1 MTTKT
6 TGDFTS
12 EQLRGQACEL
22 ELGCFTVNDALELGM
37 LALTVA
43 RSRELPVAIE
53 VWHTGRLVF
62 KAALPGTS
70 GDNDDWLRR
79 KRNVVERF
87 EQSTM
92 AVRVS
97 FEEKGQE
104 FTQATGLPLSDFAAH
119 GGGWPI
125 TVKGVGMVGF
135 FGISGLPQVED
146 HNVIVECL
154 TQFPSASTS

>member
-1 MTTKT
+1 MAIKT

-12 EQLRGQACEL
+12 EQLSQQAHEL
-22 ELGCFTVNDALELGM
+22 ELCSFTINDALDLGT
-37 LALTVA
+37 LALAAA
-43 RSRELPVAIE
+43 RSLGLPVAIE

-62 KAALPGTS
+62 RAALPGTS
-70 GDNDDWLRR
+70 ADNDDWLRR

-97 FEEKGQE
+97 YEEKGQE
-104 FTQATGLPLSDFAAH
+104 FISATGLPLRDFAAH

-125 TVKGVGMVGF
+125 SVTGVGVVGF

-146 HNVIVECL
+146 HNLITECL
-154 TQFPSASTS
+154 AQFIASQD

>member
-1 MTTKT
+1 MNTKT

-12 EQLRGQACEL
+12 QQLRQQAHDL
-22 ELGCFTVNDALELGM
+22 ELGSFTVNDALELGT

-43 RSRELPVAIE
+43 RSRDLPVAIE

-70 GDNDDWLRR
+70 ADNDDWLRR

-97 FEEKGQE
+97 YEEKGQE
-104 FTQATGLPLSDFAAH
+104 FISATGLTLCDFAAH

-125 TVKGVGMVGF
+125 TLAGVGVVGF

-146 HNVIVECL
+146 HNLITECL
-154 TQFPSASTS
+154 AQFIASQL

>member
-12 EQLRGQACEL
+12 QQLRQQAHDL
-22 ELGCFTVNDALELGM
+22 ELGSFTVNDALELGT

-43 RSRELPVAIE
+43 RPRDLPVTIE

-70 GDNDDWLRR
+70 ADNDDWLRR

-97 FEEKGQE
+97 YEEKGQE
-104 FTQATGLPLSDFAAH
+104 FISATALTLRDFAAH

-125 TVKGVGMVGF
+125 SAKSVGVVGF

-146 HNVIVECL
+146 HNLITECL
-154 TQFPSASTS
+154 AQFIDSQD